1 MTNEKTII
9 QRITQLRLQRNVS
22 ARDMSLSIGQNQN
35 YINNIENGKT
45 MPSMSAFLSI
55 CDYLGITPS
64 EFFDT
69 HNAQPERLREA
80 IKNLQKLD
88 NERFN
93 NITAVIANLA
103 N

>member
-1 MTNEKTII
+1 MYNDDFSK
-9 QRITQLRLQRNVS
+9 RLTQLRQAKNVS
-22 ARDMSLSIGQNQN
+22 ARNMSLSIGQSPN
-35 YINNIENGKT
+35 YIFSIESGKT

>member
-1 MTNEKTII
+1 MFTEDFCN
-9 QRITQLRLQRNVS
+9 RLTQLRTNKNVS
-22 ARDMSLSIGQNQN
+22 ARDMSLSLGQSVN
-35 YINNIENGKT
+35 YINNIECGKAL
-45 MPSMSAFLSI
+45 PSMSAFLSI

>member
-1 MTNEKTII
+1 MYNDDFVKRLI
-9 QRITQLRLQRNVS
+9 QLRQNKNVS
-22 ARDMSLSIGQNQN
+22 ARNMSLSIGQSPN
-35 YINNIENGKT
+35 YIFSIESGKT

>member
-1 MTNEKTII
+1 MYDKKFINRLTE
-9 QRITQLRLQRNVS
+9 LRLQRKVS

-69 HNAQPERLREA
+69 NNPQPERMREA

>member
-1 MTNEKTII
+1 MYNDEFIKRLI
-9 QRITQLRLQRNVS
+9 QLRQNKNVS
-22 ARDMSLSIGQNQN
+22 ARNMSLSIGQSAN
-35 YINNIENGKT
+35 YIFSIESGKT

>member
-1 MTNEKTII
+1 MYDKKFINRLTE
-9 QRITQLRLQRNVS
+9 LRLQRKVS

-69 HNAQPERLREA
+69 HNTQPERLREA

>member
-1 MTNEKTII
+1 MFDDEFQK
-9 QRITQLRLQRNVS
+9 RLRDLRLHKKIS

-35 YINNIENGKT
+35 YINRIENGT
-45 MPSMSAFLSI
+45 NMPSMSAFLSI

>member
-1 MTNEKTII
+1 MYSEDFIKRLTE
-9 QRITQLRLQRNVS
+9 LRLNKKAS
-22 ARDMSLSIGQNQN
+22 ARDMSLSIGQSEN
-35 YINNIENGKT
+35 YIYNIEAGRAL
-45 MPSMSAFLSI
+45 PSMSAFLSI

>member
-1 MTNEKTII
+1 MYETKFIKRLTE
-9 QRITQLRLQRNVS
+9 LRLQKNVS

-55 CDYLGITPS
+55 CDYLNITPS

-69 HNAQPERLREA
+69 KNAQPERLREA